1 MKKIERPPGTALLPT
16 PVVLL
21 SVSGHGE
28 EKANIITL
36 AWVGT
41 VCSSPPMLSAA
52 IRPSRHSHRLV
63 NAAREFVVNLPRAS
77 QVEAVDLA
85 GVWSGAEHD
94 KFAELGFTARPA
106 KHVAAPLIAECPV
119 NIECVVRH
127 QLDLGAHDLY
137 LAEIVA
143 VHYDEGLLD
152 ARGRLKVP
160 ALGALAYADGE
171 YWSLG
176 ERLGSYGQA
185 AKAATAAAA
194 ATATRK

>member
-1 MKKIERPPGTALLPT
+1 MKIERKPSTALLPT

-21 SVSGHGE
+21 SVAGHGK
-28 EKANIITL
+28 EKPNIITL

-41 VCSSPPMLSAA
+41 VCSAPPMLSVA
-52 IRPSRHSHRLV
+52 IRPSRHSHGLV
-63 NAAREFVVNLPRAS
+63 NAAREFVVNIPRAD
-77 QVEAVDLA
+77 QVAAVDLA

-106 KHVAAPLIAECPV
+106 KLVTAPLVEECPI

-143 VHYDEGLLD
+143 VHYDEELLD
-152 ARGRLKVP
+152 SRGRLKT
-160 ALGALAYADGE
+160 AELDAMAYVDGE

-185 AKAATAAAA
+185 AKALKAE
-194 ATATRK
+194 KK

>member
-1 MKKIERPPGTALLPT
+1 MKIERKPSTALLPT

-21 SVSGHGE
+21 SVAGHGK

-41 VCSSPPMLSAA
+41 VCSSPPMLSVA
-52 IRPSRHSHRLV
+52 IRPSRHSHGLV
-63 NAAREFVVNLPRAS
+63 NAAREFVVNIPRAD
-77 QVEAVDLA
+77 QVAAVDLA

-94 KFAELGFTARPA
+94 KFKELGFTARPA
-106 KHVAAPLIAECPV
+106 KLVAAPLIDECPI

-127 QLDLGAHDLY
+127 QLALGAHDLY

-143 VHYDEGLLD
+143 THYDEELLD
-152 ARGRLKVP
+152 SRGRLRT
-160 ALGALAYADGE
+160 AELGAMAYVDGE

-185 AKAATAAAA
+185 AKALKAQ
-194 ATATRK
+194 KK

>member
-1 MKKIERPPGTALLPT
+1 MKIERKPSTALLPT

-21 SVSGHGE
+21 SVAGHGK

-41 VCSSPPMLSAA
+41 VCSAPPMLSVA
-52 IRPSRHSHRLV
+52 IRPSRHSHSLV
-63 NAAREFVVNLPRAS
+63 NAAREFVVNIPRAD
-77 QVEAVDLA
+77 QVAVVDLA

-94 KFAELGFTARPA
+94 KFKELGFTARPA
-106 KHVAAPLIAECPV
+106 TLVAAPLIEECPI

-127 QLDLGAHDLY
+127 QLALGAHDLY

-143 VHYDEGLLD
+143 THYDEELID
-152 ARGRLKVP
+152 SRGRLKK
-160 ALGALAYADGE
+160 AKLEAMAYVDGE

-185 AKAATAAAA
+185 AKALKTE
-194 ATATRK
+194 KK

>member
-1 MKKIERPPGTALLPT
+1 MKIERKPSTALLPT

-21 SVSGHGE
+21 SVAGHG
-28 EKANIITL
+28 KQKDNIITL

-41 VCSSPPMLSAA
+41 VCSAPPMLSVA
-52 IRPSRHSHRLV
+52 IRPSRHSHGLV
-63 NAAREFVVNLPRAS
+63 NAAREFVVNIPRAG
-77 QVEAVDLA
+77 QVAAVDLA

-94 KFAELGFTARPA
+94 KFKELGFTAKPA
-106 KHVAAPLIAECPV
+106 TLVSAPLIEECPI

-127 QLDLGAHDLY
+127 QLALGAHDLY

-143 VHYDEGLLD
+143 THYDEELLD
-152 ARGRLKVP
+152 SRGRLKT
-160 ALGALAYADGE
+160 AQLAAMAYVNGE

-185 AKAATAAAA
+185 AKALRAQ
-194 ATATRK
+194 KK

>member
-1 MKKIERPPGTALLPT
+1 VKIERKPSTALLPT

-21 SVSGHGE
+21 SVAGHGK
-28 EKANIITL
+28 EKDNIITL

-41 VCSSPPMLSAA
+41 VCSAPPMLSVA
-52 IRPSRHSHRLV
+52 IRPSRHSHGLV
-63 NAAREFVVNLPRAS
+63 DAAREFVVNIPRAG
-77 QVEAVDLA
+77 QVAAVDLA

-106 KHVAAPLIAECPV
+106 KLVAAPLIEECPI

-127 QLDLGAHDLY
+127 QLALGAHDLY
-137 LAEIVA
+137 IAEIVA
-143 VHYDEGLLD
+143 TYYDEELLD
-152 ARGRLKVP
+152 SRGRLKTAVLD
-160 ALGALAYADGE
+160 AMAYVDGE

-185 AKAATAAAA
+185 AKALKAE
-194 ATATRK
+194 KK

>member
-1 MKKIERPPGTALLPT
+1 MKIERKPSTALLPT

-21 SVSGHGE
+21 SVAGHGK
-28 EKANIITL
+28 EKDNIITL

-41 VCSSPPMLSAA
+41 VCSAPPMLSVA

-63 NAAREFVVNLPRAS
+63 DAAREFVVNIPRAE
-77 QVEAVDLA
+77 QLEKVDLA

-94 KFAELGFTARPA
+94 KFAELGLTARPA
-106 KHVAAPLIAECPV
+106 THVSAPLIEECPI
-119 NIECVVRH
+119 NIECIVRH
-127 QLDLGAHDLY
+127 QLALGAHDLY

-143 VHYDEGLLD
+143 THYDEALLD
-152 ARGRLKVP
+152 SRGRLKTS
-160 ALGALAYADGE
+160 ALDPIAYVEGE

-185 AKAATAAAA
+185 AKALRTEN
-194 ATATRK
+194 K

>member
-1 MKKIERPPGTALLPT
+1 MKIERKPSTALLPT

-21 SVSGHGE
+21 SVAGHG
-28 EKANIITL
+28 KQKDNIITL

-41 VCSSPPMLSAA
+41 VCSAPPMLSVA
-52 IRPSRHSHRLV
+52 IRPSRHSHGLV
-63 NAAREFVVNLPRAS
+63 NAAREFVVNIPRAG
-77 QVEAVDLA
+77 QVAAVDLA

-94 KFAELGFTARPA
+94 KFKELGFTAKPA
-106 KHVAAPLIAECPV
+106 TLVSAPLIEECPI

-127 QLDLGAHDLY
+127 QLALGAHDLY

-143 VHYDEGLLD
+143 THYDEELLD
-152 ARGRLKVP
+152 SRGRLKT
-160 ALGALAYADGE
+160 AQLAAMAYVNGE

-185 AKAATAAAA
+185 AKALKAA
-194 ATATRK
+194 KK

>member
-1 MKKIERPPGTALLPT
+1 MKIERKPSTALLPT

-21 SVSGHGE
+21 SVAGHGK
-28 EKANIITL
+28 EKPNIITL

-41 VCSSPPMLSAA
+41 VCSTPPMLSVA
-52 IRPSRHSHRLV
+52 IRPTRHSHGLV
-63 NAAREFVVNLPRAS
+63 NAAREFVVNIPRAD
-77 QVEAVDLA
+77 QVAAVDLA
-85 GVWSGAEHD
+85 GVWSGVEHD

-106 KHVAAPLIAECPV
+106 SQVAAPLIEECPL

-143 VHYDEGLLD
+143 VHYDEELID
-152 ARGRLKVP
+152 SRGRLKTA
-160 ALGALAYADGE
+160 ALHAMAYVDGE

-185 AKAATAAAA
+185 AKALRTGN
-194 ATATRK
+194 K

>member
-1 MKKIERPPGTALLPT
+1 MKIERKPSTALLPT

-21 SVSGHGE
+21 SVAGHGK

-41 VCSSPPMLSAA
+41 VCSEPPMLSVA
-52 IRPSRHSHRLV
+52 IRPSRHSHGLV
-63 NAAREFVVNLPRAS
+63 NAAREFVVNIPRAE
-77 QVEAVDLA
+77 QVVAVDRA
-85 GVWSGAEHD
+85 GTCSGAEHD

-106 KHVAAPLIAECPV
+106 KRVAAPLIEECPL

-137 LAEIVA
+137 IAEIVA
-143 VHYDEGLLD
+143 VHYDEELLD
-152 ARGRLKVP
+152 SRGRLKT
-160 ALGALAYADGE
+160 AELDAMAYVDGE

-185 AKAATAAAA
+185 AKAP
-194 ATATRK
+194 KK

>member
-1 MKKIERPPGTALLPT
+1 MKIERKPSTALLPT

-21 SVSGHGE
+21 SVAGHGK
-28 EKANIITL
+28 EKPNIITL

-41 VCSSPPMLSAA
+41 VCSTPPMLSVA
-52 IRPSRHSHRLV
+52 IRPTRHSHGLV
-63 NAAREFVVNLPRAS
+63 NAAREFVVNIPRAD
-77 QVEAVDLA
+77 QVAAVDLA

-106 KHVAAPLIAECPV
+106 SQVAAPLIEECPI

-137 LAEIVA
+137 VAEIVA
-143 VHYDEGLLD
+143 VHYDEELID
-152 ARGRLKVP
+152 SRGRLKTA
-160 ALGALAYADGE
+160 ALQAMAYVDGE

-185 AKAATAAAA
+185 AKALRT
-194 ATATRK
+194 KNK